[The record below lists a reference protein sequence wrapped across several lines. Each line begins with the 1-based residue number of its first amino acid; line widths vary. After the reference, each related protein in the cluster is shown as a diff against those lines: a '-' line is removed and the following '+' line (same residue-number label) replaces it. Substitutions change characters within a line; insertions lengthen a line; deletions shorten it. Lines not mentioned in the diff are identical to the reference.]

1 MNDTITLDAIL
12 IWIIQHKQ
20 DTDAMNKINVATY
33 PYTAKFLA
41 KQQGRAKYG
50 GKAL

>member
-1 MNDTITLDAIL
+1 MNDTITLDEIL
-12 IWIIQHKQ
+12 IWVIQHKQ

-41 KQQGRAKYG
+41 KKPTDAKYG
-50 GKAL
+50 GSR